1 MNDLPALTTTF
12 REASGFIPDE
22 GSVYVSGASLEDR
35 SEHTSSWKNN
45 CRNVEFCS
53 VEKEDFDAVEFRS
66 DRLTRKTVS
75 LRSAVQL
82 RDYWRQIGTEDIY
95 LDITG
100 LRHGTWAGLLRGLH
114 ELAPRRLRI
123 VYVEPESY
131 RMNPHPTQNQI
142 FDLSEDR
149 LSVRP
154 LPGFARL
161 RRSSVQ
167 SVFAPLLGFE
177 GTRLLFLIN
186 ALEPAGQF
194 IFPIVGVPGYRPEYP
209 FVTYWA
215 NRTALRQ
222 TQSWKKAIF
231 APAICPF
238 ATLNAIHRLK
248 DKHPTSALT
257 LAPIGTKPQALAA
270 VVAALQHPDSIEL
283 VYDHPIRKPKRTS
296 GTSKLHVFELTGVI
310 G

>member
-1 MNDLPALTTTF
+1 MTDLPALTKTF

-35 SEHTSSWKNN
+35 SEHTISWKNN
-45 CRNVEFCS
+45 CRNVEFCT
-53 VEKEDFDAVEFRS
+53 VEKENFDAVQFAS
-66 DRLTRKTVS
+66 DKLTRKSVS
-75 LRSAVQL
+75 LRSMVQL
-82 RDYWRQIGTEDIY
+82 KDYWRQIETDDIY
-95 LDITG
+95 IDITG
-100 LRHGTWAGLLRGLH
+100 LRHGTWAGLLRGLS
-114 ELAPRRLRI
+114 ELSPRRLRI

-142 FDLSEDR
+142 FDLSEDC
-149 LSVRP
+149 LSVKP

-161 RRSSVQ
+161 RRDTTQ
-167 SVFAPLLGFE
+167 GVFAPLLGFE

-186 ALEPAGQF
+186 ALEPAGQL

-222 TQSWKKAIF
+222 TESWKKAIF

-238 ATLNAIHRLK
+238 ATLNAINGLK
-248 DKHPTSALT
+248 AKYPGSTLT
-257 LAPIGTKPQALAA
+257 LGVHSHSTDMFA
-270 VVAALQHPDSIEL
+270 
-283 VYDHPIRKPKRTS
+283 
-296 GTSKLHVFELTGVI
+296 SKLH
-310 G
+310 